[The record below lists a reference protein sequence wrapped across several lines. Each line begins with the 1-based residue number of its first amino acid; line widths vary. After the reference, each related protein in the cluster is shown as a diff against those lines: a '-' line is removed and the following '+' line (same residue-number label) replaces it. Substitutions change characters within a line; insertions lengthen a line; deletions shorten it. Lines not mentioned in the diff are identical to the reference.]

1 MNAVRYS
8 PDGDFFVTG
17 GADGKVSTSLICVH
31 VLCFLINVP
40 VVDAMSAL
48 FFFSSPSCMM
58 VKLEI

>member
-17 GADGKVSTSLICVH
+17 GADGKVSTICVH

-40 VVDAMSAL
+40 VVDAMSAF
-48 FFFSSPSCMM
+48 FFFSPCMM